1 MKRIKRLIDSKDGA
15 IRGQWMMGKERVGGF
30 NNQRVG
36 GVERKRKPRQSGTLP
51 RLGELMVGY

>member
-15 IRGQWMMGKERVGGF
+15 IRGRWMMGKE
-30 NNQRVG
+30 RVG